1 MAALHRS
8 LPPSAS
14 WIIEGRLAVM
24 EMPCQAEM
32 RALHEAGIELV
43 VNLTSKP
50 GATAMARACG
60 MEGVMLPV
68 EDMTAP
74 TQAQIVQFVR
84 TVAPYVQSNKAV
96 AVHCMG
102 GRGRSGTMAACYLVK
117 TGMDPWEAMREVRR
131 RRPGAIEI
139 PEQET
144 AIVEFADSLDRG

>member
-1 MAALHRS
+1 
-8 LPPSAS
+8 
-14 WIIEGRLAVM
+14 M
-24 EMPCQAEM
+24 EMPCHAEM
-32 RALHEAGIELV
+32 RALRAAGIELV

-74 TQAQIVQFVR
+74 SQAQIVRFVR
-84 TVAPYVQSNKAV
+84 EVAPYIRGGKAV

-117 TGMDPWEAMREVRR
+117 AGMEPWEAIAEVRR

-144 AIVEFADSLDRG
+144 AIVQFADSLDRG

>member
-1 MAALHRS
+1 
-8 LPPSAS
+8 
-14 WIIEGRLAVM
+14 M

-32 RALHEAGIELV
+32 RALRNAGIELV

-68 EDMTAP
+68 ADLTAP
-74 TQAQIVQFVR
+74 SQAPIGRPVR
-84 TVAPYVQSNKAV
+84 EVAPYSREGKAV

-117 TGMDPWEAMREVRR
+117 AGMDPWEAIAEVRR

-139 PEQET
+139 AEQEA
-144 AIVEFADSLDRG
+144 AIVQFADSRDRG